1 MNTVAINSHVHAAP
15 RSCSAAPP
23 VRAGWPRGLWAAA
36 ILLAQLTGGV
46 QAQETGDAPV
56 PPMVTVEV
64 AGVRDPALMAYR
76 DVVMLRDVFAQAGA
90 SIIRPG
96 IRVASRQHGQPVPG
110 LRVQFHADGRQR
122 EVPLRAGFAL
132 LAELPVTSD
141 PDAEFLTNQRRGSL
155 AMEVVLTAEVND
167 PARITMR
174 EALQAIDEGNRLR
187 GSVLPW
193 YLRLVAP
200 KFERIAACFDTSGQ
214 ATVPRATVEGAARQV
229 LEASPADGCI
239 TIKPSRADRDGVIEL
254 DRPPLFIRV
263 Q

>member
-1 MNTVAINSHVHAAP
+1 MNTVPINSRVHAAP
-15 RSCSAAPP
+15 PSCSAAPP
-23 VRAGWPRGLWAAA
+23 ARAAWVRGAWVAGM
-36 ILLAQLTGGV
+36 LLAQLAGAV
-46 QAQETGDAPV
+46 QAQEAGDAP

-64 AGVRDPALMAYR
+64 TGVRDPALMPYR
-76 DVVMLRDVFAQAGA
+76 DVVMLRDVFAQAGH

-96 IRVASRQHGQPVPG
+96 IRVVSRQHGKPVPG
-110 LRVQFHADGRQR
+110 LRVQFHADAQQR

-141 PDAEFLTNQRRGSL
+141 PEAEFLTNQRKGSL
-155 AMEVVLTAEVND
+155 TMEIVLTVEVND

-174 EALQAIDEGNRLR
+174 EALKAIDEGNRLR

-200 KFERIAACFDTSGQ
+200 KFERIAACFDATGQ

-229 LEASPADGCI
+229 LEASPADDCI
-239 TIKPSRADRDGVIEL
+239 TIKPSRADRDGVIDL